1 MQGCLEDDPPPT
13 RIGTNVWPGY
23 EPGYLAQQLGYFPE
37 GAAKMV
43 QFLSAT
49 ENLRAFR
56 NGSVDVAALTLDE
69 VMLLQQN
76 GVDVRVILVADISH
90 GADVIIARSGI
101 ASMADL
107 QGRRVAV
114 ESTALGAFVL
124 TRAMALHGLPA
135 GSVTTI
141 PITVDESEAV
151 FLSGEADAVVTF
163 EPMRT
168 QLLAR
173 GGREIFSSREMPND
187 IVDVLVTRADYL
199 RRHQARLQGITA
211 GWLRAV
217 AYLARHPE
225 DAAARIAPRLDL
237 SPEEVLAAYQ
247 GLVLPD
253 YDANLELLGGSAP
266 QLAASARKLADV
278 MLEQKLLSRQI
289 STRDLLTDA
298 ALLRSD

>member
-1 MQGCLEDDPPPT
+1 M
-13 RIGTNVWPGY
+13 
-23 EPGYLAQQLGYFPE
+23 
-37 GAAKMV
+37 
-43 QFLSAT
+43 
-49 ENLRAFR
+49 
-56 NGSVDVAALTLDE
+56 
-69 VMLLQQN
+69 
-76 GVDVRVILVADISH
+76 
-90 GADVIIARSGI
+90 
-101 ASMADL
+101 
-107 QGRRVAV
+107 
-114 ESTALGAFVL
+114 
-124 TRAMALHGLPA
+124 
-135 GSVTTI
+135 
-141 PITVDESEAV
+141 